1 MPRRSEPEEDQLWQ
15 EQRDRIIG
23 LGERSFRK
31 NYYPE
36 LRRSLSR
43 LERFRALLDCA
54 GEMILLVA
62 LPSGEVIDAN
72 TASAD
77 LLDRPLESVIG
88 RRLDAL
94 GLSHAERI
102 LADLVQDDGLGDSS
116 SLEQEV
122 TLQRRHG
129 PLHIDLVYRVANL
142 DGVTYGILLGR
153 DATKR
158 VAAEARLRLAARV
171 FADSGEGIVVA
182 DGRSRLIEVN
192 HAFETITGY
201 PRAEAMGKPLSAFGS
216 AKHEP
221 GFRRTVMKA
230 LRTDSFWQGEVWS
243 QRKNREVYPLW
254 LSLSV
259 IRDHQGRLQNVVAM
273 FSDITESKANEARI
287 HYMAHHDFLTGLP
300 NRFLLADR
308 LTQLIA
314 TSKRAG
320 SKFAVLFIDLDRFK
334 TVNDSLGHRVG
345 DRLLCVIGERLRSL
359 LRASDTVARQGG
371 DEFIVLLSQIAD
383 PAEAARVCGK
393 LLPALSEPCLI
404 DGLELSVTPS
414 IGIAVGPDDGED
426 SDTLLKHA
434 DLAMYQVKQ
443 QGRNDFAFFRPEMR
457 VRIAKLLQ
465 LEKYLRHAV
474 EREELELFYQPQVSL
489 ETDRIVGLEA
499 LVRWRHPE
507 RGLVMPGDF
516 IGLAEETRLILPIG
530 EWVLRRACRQLAQWR
545 RALDPELRMAVN
557 LSPVQFQQPGLAEMV
572 RSALEEAGLAP
583 GALELEVTESLLMD
597 DASLTVETLT
607 TLKEMGIQLSIDD
620 FGTGYSS
627 LVYLKRFPVG
637 QLKIDRAFVRDIL
650 EDSGDAAICTAII
663 ALAGY
668 LGLEVVAE
676 GVETPEQ
683 LDWLRRAGC
692 DRAQGY
698 LLGRP
703 APAAEIEA
711 MLAHD
716 GEQDVAAAHAPI
728 PGS

>member
-1 MPRRSEPEEDQLWQ
+1 MPRRSEIDEDRLWQ

-23 LGERSFRK
+23 LGERSSRK
-31 NYYPE
+31 SYYPE

-54 GEMILLVA
+54 GEMILLIA

-72 TASAD
+72 SASAG
-77 LLDRPLESVIG
+77 LLDLPLDAVIG

-94 GLSHAERI
+94 GLSHAESI
-102 LADLVQDDGLGDSS
+102 LAELVQGDGLGSS
-116 SLEQEV
+116 PSLEQEV
-122 TLQRRHG
+122 TLQRPQG
-129 PLHIDLVYRVANL
+129 PLHMDLVYRVANL
-142 DGVTYGILLGR
+142 DGVAYGILLGR

-171 FADSGEGIVVA
+171 FADSGEGIMVA

-192 HAFETITGY
+192 QAFETITGY
-201 PRAEAMGKPLSAFGS
+201 PRAEAMGKRLSAFGS

-230 LRTDSFWQGEVWS
+230 LRRDSFWQGEVWS
-243 QRKNREVYPLW
+243 QRKNRDVYPLW

-259 IRDHQGRLQNVVAM
+259 IRDDLGRVQNLVAM

-308 LTQLIA
+308 LTQLVA
-314 TSKRAG
+314 ASRRGGGKL
-320 SKFAVLFIDLDRFK
+320 AVLFIDLDRFK
-334 TVNDSLGHRVG
+334 TVNDSLGHSVG

-371 DEFIVLLSQIAD
+371 DELIVLLSQID
-383 PAEAARVCGK
+383 GPAEAARVCGK

-414 IGIAVGPDDGED
+414 IGIAVGPEDGED
-426 SDTLLKHA
+426 SDSLLKHA

-457 VRIAKLLQ
+457 VRIANLLQ
-465 LEKYLRHAV
+465 LEKHLRHAV
-474 EREELELFYQPQVSL
+474 DREELKLFYQPQVSL
-489 ETDRIVGLEA
+489 ETDRIVGVEA

-507 RGLVMPGDF
+507 RGLVLPGEL
-516 IGLAEETRLILPIG
+516 IGLAEETRLIFPIG
-530 EWVLRRACRQLAQWR
+530 EWVLRQACRQLARWR
-545 RALDPELRMAVN
+545 QVLDPGLRMAVN
-557 LSPVQFQQPGLAEMV
+557 LSAVQFQQPGLAEMV
-572 RSALEEAGLAP
+572 RSALDDAGLEP
-583 GALELEVTESLLMD
+583 QALELEVTESLLMD
-597 DASLTVETLT
+597 NASRTVETLT
-607 TLKEMGIQLSIDD
+607 MLKEMGIQLSIDD

-637 QLKIDRAFVRDIL
+637 QLKIDRSFVRDIL

-663 ALAGY
+663 ALASY
-668 LGLEVVAE
+668 LRLEVVAE

-683 LDWLRRAGC
+683 LDWLRRSGC
-692 DRAQGY
+692 DRVQGY

-711 MLAHD
+711 MLARD
-716 GEQDVAAAHAPI
+716 AEVDLVSGKARA
-728 PGS
+728 GS